1 MPAPSPGRSSS
12 SSNNSCVFS
21 SFGSDISCS
30 DLDLDSLKGVGSSFN
45 LDIGSCDSCDINIG
59 IFCFGQDMVLEGF
72 GILLVLGAHNVHI
85 LVLSIFLKDTF
96 SDVLLTL
103 RMKVTLV
110 PRNLKIS

>member
-85 LVLSIFLKDTF
+85 LVLRIFLKDTF
-96 SDVLLTL
+96 SYVLLT
-103 RMKVTLV
+103 
-110 PRNLKIS
+110 N